1 MLRCGACREESPD
14 GGRFCPHCAAPLDP
28 GTGGPTR
35 TLRDDPPPRPGGPHP
50 SPFRSGGTP
59 EGRFL
64 PGAMLAGRYRIF
76 GLVGRGG
83 MGEVYRAED
92 LKLGQTVA
100 LKFLPR
106 EVERDEGRLARFLEE
121 VRLARQISHPNVCR
135 VYDVGEADG
144 QHFLSMEFVD
154 GEDLSSLLR
163 RIDRLPRDK
172 AIQIARQLCAG
183 LQAAHE
189 QGILHRDLKPSN
201 VMIDGRGRTRITD
214 FGLARLA
221 VEIQGADL
229 RAGTPAF
236 MAPEQIAGTAV
247 TVKSDLYA
255 LGMVLYELCTGHQAF
270 KAASPAESARLKM
283 ESAPTSPSALIE
295 GFDPAVERIILRCLE
310 RDPARRPASALA
322 VAAALPGGDPLAAA
336 LAAGETP
343 SPELVA
349 EAGTTGA
356 LRPALAW
363 AGLAAFLLL
372 LPAAVFVAGRS
383 QLARLVPL
391 PKSPEILRERAR
403 EIVRDLGYVEPP
415 IDGVSGFD
423 PEIEYLDHLAAEQAA
438 RPGWDL
444 LRTGPPY
451 GIAFWYRQS
460 PRPMKPWGDAGATPS
475 TFYDPPLIDSGMVR
489 LRLDPEG
496 HLLTFQA
503 VPPDRDPRTASPSEP
518 DWPRLFALAGHDPAA
533 FRPVEPSWV
542 PRMYADRRA
551 AWEEI
556 DPRMPGRTLRLEAA
570 AYLGRPIF
578 FRTIEPWMRARLSEP
593 VTAPL
598 PGSQL
603 QEWASLV
610 WIFVATALM
619 AGGVI
624 VARRNLRL
632 GRGDRKGAL
641 RLAAFM
647 LLSAEIAWL
656 LETHHVA
663 SNAFANFTINLGVRL
678 LVAGLVWISYLALEP
693 YLRRNWPQVLVSWV
707 RLLDGRLRDPLVGR
721 DCLFGAV
728 LGVAYYLA
736 GRSLIF
742 LPAVFGIVPL
752 RPDET
757 GTPPIDVELSTLR
770 GLSHVLGVPFNFPVV
785 FVLVP
790 LGLLLLLL
798 LCRVVFRTMW
808 LAVPA
813 ALLIASISGV
823 ISSTNPALDIA
834 ANVFSVAVGLLVVF
848 RFGLLPYAISGLVIA
863 TLAVGPLTF
872 DTSAWYAGNTLVVL
886 LIVGGLALYGFKT
899 SLGGRPAFGGGM
911 IPEN

>member
-1 MLRCGACREESPD
+1 
-14 GGRFCPHCAAPLDP
+14 
-28 GTGGPTR
+28 
-35 TLRDDPPPRPGGPHP
+35 
-50 SPFRSGGTP
+50 
-59 EGRFL
+59 
-64 PGAMLAGRYRIF
+64 MLAGRYRIF

-106 EVERDEGRLARFLEE
+106 EVERDEARLTRFLEE

-135 VYDVGEADG
+135 VYDVGEAEG

-154 GEDLSSLLR
+154 GEDLSGLLR

-183 LQAAHE
+183 LAAAHE

-201 VMIDGRGRTRITD
+201 VMIDGRGRARITD

-221 VEIQGADL
+221 GEIQGSDL

-270 KAASPAESARLKM
+270 KAASAVESARLKL

-310 RDPARRPASALA
+310 RDPARRPATALA

-349 EAGTTGA
+349 EAGSTEA
-356 LRPALAW
+356 LKPALAW

-403 EIVRDLGYVEPP
+403 EIVRVLGYIETPV
-415 IDGVSGFD
+415 DSVSGFD
-423 PEIEYLDHLAAEQAA
+423 PEYEYLDHVAAEQAA
-438 RPGWDL
+438 QPGWDV
-444 LRTGPPY
+444 LRNGPPY

-460 PRPMKPWGDAGATPS
+460 PRPMSPWGDVGATPS
-475 TFYDPPLIDSGMVR
+475 TFSDPPLIDSGMIR

-503 VPPDRDPRTASPSEP
+503 VPPDRDPRAAPPSEP
-518 DWPRLFALAGHDPAA
+518 DWNRLFDLGGYEPPA
-533 FRPVEPSWV
+533 FKPVEPSWV

-551 AWEEI
+551 AWEGI
-556 DPRMPGRTLRLEAA
+556 DPRRPGMTLRLEAA
-570 AYLGRPIF
+570 SYRGRPIF
-578 FRTIEPWMRARLSEP
+578 FRTIEPWTRARLSER
-593 VTAPL
+593 VTADL
-598 PGSQL
+598 PGSRL
-603 QEWASLV
+603 QEWASISWLV
-610 WIFVATALM
+610 VAIAIM
-619 AGGVI
+619 SGGVI
-624 VARRNLRL
+624 MARRNLRL

-656 LETHHVA
+656 LETHHIA
-663 SNAFANFTINLGVRL
+663 SNEFPNFMLNLAIRL
-678 LVAGLVWISYLALEP
+678 LVACLVWIFYLALEP

-721 DCLFGAV
+721 DFLFGAIF
-728 LGVAYYLA
+728 GVAYYLA

-752 RPDET
+752 RSDET
-757 GTPPIDVELSTLR
+757 GTPPIAIELSTLR
-770 GLSHVLGVPFNFPVV
+770 GLSHVVGVPFNLPVV
-785 FVLVP
+785 FVLIP
-790 LGLLLLLL
+790 LGSLLLLL
-798 LCRVVFRTMW
+798 LCRVVFRKMW

-813 ALLIASISGV
+813 SLIITSLSGV

-834 ANVFSVAVGLLVVF
+834 ANLFGMAVGLLVVF
-848 RFGLLPYAISGLVIA
+848 RIGLLPFAISGLVVA
-863 TLAVGPLTF
+863 TLALGPLTF

-886 LIVGGLALYGFKT
+886 LIVGGLALYGFRT

-911 IPEN
+911 IPGN